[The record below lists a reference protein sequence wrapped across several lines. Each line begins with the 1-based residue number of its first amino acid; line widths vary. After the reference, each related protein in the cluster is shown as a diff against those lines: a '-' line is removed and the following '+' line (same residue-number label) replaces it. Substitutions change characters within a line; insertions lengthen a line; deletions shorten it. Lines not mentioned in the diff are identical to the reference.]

1 MRISKQTKDA
11 IRTLV
16 FLTRSDQVLH
26 AIPDIA
32 SAVTMTDATAFKL
45 IPSLVRAGFLETE
58 RGRGGGV
65 KLAVD
70 PGDISVGNVVRA
82 LENIQGAGGAD
93 DQSVILDEMVGDAF
107 SAFLD
112 ILDGNTIADLASGQ
126 RSDLDVQRSGTVGGA
141 SQS

>member
-45 IPSLVRAGFLETE
+45 VPSMVKAGFLETE

-70 PGDISVGNVVRA
+70 PSDISVGDVVRA
-82 LENIQGAGGAD
+82 LERIQGVGGAG
-93 DQSVILDEMVGDAF
+93 DQSEILDDMVDDAF
-107 SAFLD
+107 SAFLG

-126 RSDLDVQRSGTVGGA
+126 RSDLSAQ
-141 SQS
+141 QSSTANGS